1 MYFLIKGR
9 VLISTAIV
17 ILFSRYIDGVRKEK
31 ERLTAACAGFIIT
44 GRRSVVVR
52 KKNINNKISNFKNEK

>member
-1 MYFLIKGR
+1 MYLKAFIINCGLINIREKKEKRQAVEMYFLIKGR

-31 ERLTAACAGFIIT
+31 ERLTAACAI
-44 GRRSVVVR
+44 
-52 KKNINNKISNFKNEK
+52 K

>member
-1 MYFLIKGR
+1 MYLKAFIINCGLINIREKKEKRAVEMYFLIKGR

-31 ERLTAACAGFIIT
+31 ERLTAACAI
-44 GRRSVVVR
+44 
-52 KKNINNKISNFKNEK
+52 K